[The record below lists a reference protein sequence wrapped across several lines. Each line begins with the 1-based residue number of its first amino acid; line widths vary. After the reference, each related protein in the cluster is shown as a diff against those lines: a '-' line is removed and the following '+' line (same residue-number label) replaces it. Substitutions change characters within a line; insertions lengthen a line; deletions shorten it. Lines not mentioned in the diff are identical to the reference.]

1 MDNYRDMLGA
11 MGLRELR
18 EERALSQQDLAAAA
32 GVSKTTIVNLEAGR
46 GRAMPSTVRKLAAA
60 LEFDVRELVKVIRQ
74 PASPDPQPGQPH
86 PGAR

>member
-1 MDNYRDMLGA
+1 MGQFVLCSRE

-18 EERALSQQDLAAAA
+18 EERALSQQDLANAA

-60 LEFDVRELVKVIRQ
+60 LDVDVRELVRILR
-74 PASPDPQPGQPH
+74 SPEPQG
-86 PGAR
+86 